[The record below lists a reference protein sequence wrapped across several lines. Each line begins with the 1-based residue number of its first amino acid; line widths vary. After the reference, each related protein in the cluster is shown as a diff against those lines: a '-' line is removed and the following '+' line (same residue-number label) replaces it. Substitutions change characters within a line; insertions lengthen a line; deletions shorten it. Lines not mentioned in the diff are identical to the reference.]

1 MQVGMGFFGSRTLLS
16 AVELELFTHLGSDTL
31 SGAAI
36 GERLGLHPRAI
47 PDFPDALVAL
57 GMLDRE
63 GDGPSALYGN
73 TKETAA
79 FLDKN
84 SPQYVGGILEMAGD
98 RLYQIWNNL
107 TEGLKTG
114 QPQNEIIQL
123 AGPSSAAVAYKPE

>member
-16 AVELELFTHLGSDTL
+16 AVELELFTHLGSDPL

-63 GDGPSALYGN
+63 GD
-73 TKETAA
+73 
-79 FLDKN
+79 
-84 SPQYVGGILEMAGD
+84 

-123 AGPSSAAVAYKPE
+123 AGPSSAAIAYKPE